1 MSYNNK
7 SRMLNALD
15 NQLYKILDIPAFM
28 KIKDTRATRRLRM
41 PARTKGL
48 ILLNNPKLDKIQCDG
63 DIVIRN
69 GCWEIQIYDSKIA
82 ENTESIA
89 KKMKAVAFC
98 RV

>member
-7 SRMLNALD
+7 SRVLNAVD
-15 NQLYKILDIPAFM
+15 NKLYKVLDIKKFM
-28 KIKDTRATRRLRM
+28 KIKDARATRRLSM

-48 ILLNNPKLDKIQCDG
+48 ILVVSPSLDKIQFDS

-82 ENTESIA
+82 EDTKSIA
-89 KKMKAVAFC
+89 KKMKAVAYAKA
-98 RV
+98 

>member
-1 MSYNNK
+1 MKYNNK

-15 NQLYKILDIPAFM
+15 NKLYKILDIKKFM
-28 KIKDTRATRRLRM
+28 KIKDARASRRTHM

-48 ILLNNPKLDKIQCDG
+48 ILLDNPKLDKIQCDG

-82 ENTESIA
+82 EDTKSIA
-89 KKMKAVAFC
+89 TKMKAVAYAKT
-98 RV
+98 